1 MKYSYSH
8 VYHPPAPT
16 LEVIF
21 VTAAE
26 NRRTRP
32 FIGIVDS
39 GADGTLVPLRF
50 LNEIQA
56 PSTSEMF
63 LRSHWGERRSAWLY
77 LVDVQIG
84 SLVLPG
90 MEVVGDEFS
99 DEIILGRDVLNRLK
113 IVLDGPQETTE
124 LSG

>member
-1 MKYSYSH
+1 MKYSYSRA
-8 VYHPPAPT
+8 YRPPAPT
-16 LEVIF
+16 LEVVF
-21 VTAAE
+21 ATAAE
-26 NRRTRP
+26 NQRVGP
-32 FIGIVDS
+32 FTGIVDS

-63 LRSHWGERRSAWLY
+63 LRSHWGERRPVWLY

-90 MEVVGDEFS
+90 IEVVGDEFS

-113 IVLDGPQETTE
+113 IVLDGPQGTTE
-124 LSG
+124 FS